1 MTIIHT
7 LCVCVCVCVCVYVFT
22 LVISYSSS
30 LFHSSSLSFHHPPTS
45 LLILHPSIERSDL
58 LSLLEKKSVVT
69 DIASLSRRRRGDG
82 LIQKPA
88 RETEMD
94 LFKNQQERRW
104 TYSKTSKRDRDGLI
118 QNPARDRVGLIQKP
132 ARDRD
137 GLIQKP
143 ARERGL
149 IQKPA
154 SHSFRAFGR
163 SSDVGEC
170 SAETRRPCRDG
181 QRRTNDQRSD
191 QKDATEAGRETHA
204 TT

>member
-88 RETEMD
+88 R
-94 LFKNQQERRW
+94 
-104 TYSKTSKRDRDGLI
+104 
-118 QNPARDRVGLIQKP
+118 
-132 ARDRD
+132 DRD

>member
-88 RETEMD
+88 RE
-94 LFKNQQERRW
+94 
-104 TYSKTSKRDRDGLI
+104 
-118 QNPARDRVGLIQKP
+118 
-132 ARDRD
+132 
-137 GLIQKP
+137 
-143 ARERGL
+143 RGL